1 MIFGIFFLSLK
12 IPPNFLCTPLYFY
25 SLFLC
30 FFLLYFCTF
39 FPCFFSE
46 NSHWFLFL
54 LPIFPLILFIFI
66 FATTAENLLIKT
78 SAIWKSLVVSL
89 GIQENFFRKCLEKT
103 ADRVECAKCRQIKYW
118 SCNNL
123 YPAKWQFLDHFCI
136 LFTYLSFS
144 KRQVKYLQSINYQK
158 IFEIFFLIWI
168 IASKHLQ
175 LYQFCS
181 FDFSARITY
190 FYKKNLLATLAIF

>member
-1 MIFGIFFLSLK
+1 MYPLIFLLSFSLLFSVIF
-12 IPPNFLCTPLYFY
+12 LYFF
-25 SLFLC
+25 SLL
-30 FFLLYFCTF
+30 
-39 FPCFFSE
+39 FFSE

-89 GIQENFFRKCLEKT
+89 GIQEYFFRKCLEKT

-158 IFEIFFLIWI
+158 IFEIFF
-168 IASKHLQ
+168 
-175 LYQFCS
+175 
-181 FDFSARITY
+181 
-190 FYKKNLLATLAIF
+190 

>member
-1 MIFGIFFLSLK
+1 MIFGNFFYPWKSHLIFYV
-12 IPPNFLCTPLYFY
+12 PPYIFTLFFFAFLCYIFVL
-25 SLFLC
+25 
-30 FFLLYFCTF
+30 F
-39 FPCFFSE
+39 FPAFFSE

-89 GIQENFFRKCLEKT
+89 GIQEYFFRKCLEKT

-136 LFTYLSFS
+136 LFTFEKTGQIFARHKFS
-144 KRQVKYLQSINYQK
+144 ENFRD
-158 IFEIFFLIWI
+158 FF
-168 IASKHLQ
+168 
-175 LYQFCS
+175 
-181 FDFSARITY
+181 
-190 FYKKNLLATLAIF
+190 

>member
-1 MIFGIFFLSLK
+1 MKINIDFWNFFYPWKSHLIFYVPPYIFTLFFFA
-12 IPPNFLCTPLYFY
+12 FLCYIFVL
-25 SLFLC
+25 
-30 FFLLYFCTF
+30 F
-39 FPCFFSE
+39 FPAFFSE

-89 GIQENFFRKCLEKT
+89 GIPEYFFRKCLEKT

-136 LFTYLSFS
+136 PITYLSFS
-144 KRQVKYLQSINYQK
+144 KRQVKYLQSINFQK
-158 IFEIFFLIWI
+158 IFEIFF
-168 IASKHLQ
+168 
-175 LYQFCS
+175 F
-181 FDFSARITY
+181 
-190 FYKKNLLATLAIF
+190 NLNYRLKTFTTVPIL